1 MEDDIKDLK
10 KDRAILNRENKEQAQ
25 ELRDLKRKNVQLQE
39 LVKERL
45 ETGSDSRS
53 ESTKLREFKEKAY
66 EHVDMLE
73 EHIGYL
79 RQELGKRRHLI
90 ESMTIQTR
98 EANEEK
104 DNAENS
110 VKRLQRQVRDLN
122 ENLTECK
129 DDLLRL
135 QPPSQVPDS
144 EVSDLYATLAQ
155 HISRWADDATEE
167 EDLVATRFEDLLKA
181 DEVPGLLGKYL
192 GRDHLKIAKKYPD
205 SQPHI
210 IQLIIHRYVEETILD
225 PDLYVFGLDAQNITL
240 MKEIE
245 RGMENLEP
253 PRGRL
258 QPHLVFSPSLPQP
271 IQPFSPLI

>member
-1 MEDDIKDLK
+1 MEDEIKDLK
-10 KDRAILNRENKEQAQ
+10 KDRTILSRENKEQAQ
-25 ELRDLKRKNVQLQE
+25 ELRDLKRRNVQLQE
-39 LVKERL
+39 IIKERL
-45 ETGSDSRS
+45 ESGDNRSDG
-53 ESTKLREFKEKAY
+53 TKIRELKQKYY
-66 EHVDMLE
+66 EHVEMLE
-73 EHIGYL
+73 DHIAYL
-79 RQELGKRRHLI
+79 KQELGKRRHLI

-104 DNAENS
+104 DNAESN

-144 EVSDLYATLAQ
+144 EVSDLYASLAQ

-192 GRDHLKIAKKYPD
+192 NRDHLKLAKKYPD

-210 IQLIIHRYVEETILD
+210 IQLIIHRYIEDTILN

-253 PRGRL
+253 PRGKSMIL
-258 QPHLVFSPSLPQP
+258 PGFPSWASNAYSPIIS
-271 IQPFSPLI
+271 SH

>member
-10 KDRAILNRENKEQAQ
+10 RDRAILNRENKEQAQ
-25 ELRDLKRKNVQLQE
+25 ELRDLKKKNVQLQE
-39 LVKERL
+39 IIKERF
-45 ETGSDSRS
+45 ESNDSHRS
-53 ESTKLREFKEKAY
+53 EGSKMREMREKFY
-66 EHVDMLE
+66 EHVEMLE
-73 EHIGYL
+73 DHIAYFK
-79 RQELGKRRHLI
+79 QELSKRKHLI

-104 DNAENS
+104 DNAEVN

-155 HISRWADDATEE
+155 HVSRWSDDATEE

-192 GRDHLKIAKKYPD
+192 NRDYLKLAKKYPD
-205 SQPHI
+205 AQPHI
-210 IQLIIHRYVEETILD
+210 IQLVVHRYIEDNLLNPELF
-225 PDLYVFGLDAQNITL
+225 VFGLDAQNITL
-240 MKEIE
+240 LQEVE
-245 RGMENLEP
+245 QGLGNLEP
-253 PRGRL
+253 PRGKA
-258 QPHLVFSPSLPQP
+258 P
-271 IQPFSPLI
+271 